1 MAKAMGLGAM
11 LLLLVISVILLPM
24 IVRYIDRMEPQL
36 IISGFQDLAT
46 GPAAAKAEQVTVP
59 SSASGYRMTENGRY
73 LCNSPNGSGQTCPE
87 GTFCDAA
94 SQTCIASYVGGPV
107 PDTGYFA

>member
-1 MAKAMGLGAM
+1 MGLGAM
-11 LLLLVISVILLPM
+11 LLLLVIAVVLLPI

-36 IISGFQDLAT
+36 IISGFQDV
-46 GPAAAKAEQVTVP
+46 AAKDVAAKDVP
-59 SSASGYRMTENGRY
+59 VVHRVTENGRY
-73 LCNSPNGSGQTCPE
+73 LCNSPHGGGQSCPE